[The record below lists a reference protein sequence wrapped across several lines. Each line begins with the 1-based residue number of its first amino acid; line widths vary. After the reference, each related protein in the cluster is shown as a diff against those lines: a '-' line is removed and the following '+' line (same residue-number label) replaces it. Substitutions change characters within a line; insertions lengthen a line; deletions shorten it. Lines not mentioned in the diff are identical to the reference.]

1 MVDQVK
7 KLLLNRSGVPGM
19 RKVSDAPSDAV
30 MSLFGVTGAD
40 SDYDSDADVVERLL
54 PLALAPDLVAF
65 RRFYDGRTTPVA
77 EASVYRTAKDGLSPD
92 GIYGRILG
100 RDGWWK
106 VSALF
111 QHDDPAVYAVLADM
125 RDGVSGK
132 DAAYA
137 LGAVLLAVAY
147 RRWIL
152 QGGGD

>member
-40 SDYDSDADVVERLL
+40 SDADVVERLL

-77 EASVYRTAKDGLSPD
+77 AASVYRTAKDCLSPD
-92 GIYGRILG
+92 GLYAGIFG

-111 QHDDPAVYAVLADM
+111 QHEDPAVYAVLADM
-125 RDGVSGK
+125 RDGVTGK

-147 RRWIL
+147 RRLIL

>member
-7 KLLLNRSGVPGM
+7 KLLLNMSGVPGM
-19 RKVSDAPSDAV
+19 RKVSDAPSDTV

-40 SDYDSDADVVERLL
+40 SDADSGADVVERLL
-54 PLALAPDLVAF
+54 PLALAPDLAAF
-65 RRFYDGRTTPVA
+65 RRFYDGRTTPA
-77 EASVYRTAKDGLSPD
+77 AASSVYRTAAAGLSPD
-92 GIYGRILG
+92 GLYERILG

-106 VSALF
+106 ASALF
-111 QHDDPAVYAVLADM
+111 QHADPAVYAVLADM
-125 RDGVSGK
+125 RDGVTGK

-152 QGGGD
+152 QGEG